1 MFWANN
7 YVSSPHIEA
16 LLNKE
21 NVSLYDLM
29 DEEDIL
35 QECKSQNK
43 KLVEYLTRSD
53 VMEELVTLTT
63 KEPSTEIEERWRY
76 KYPNVACELL
86 TCDVPTLNEKLAD
99 DDTLLAK
106 LYSFIDTDQPLNPL
120 LASFFSKTIGVL
132 VARKTDQNWYSYQY
146 TCLKVLDFLKS
157 RQTCVDLLLHHLE
170 TSAIMD
176 LVLKLVTQVEDTD
189 MRQNIL
195 NWLHSQ
201 QLVQR
206 LVKLLSPNSEA
217 SKHANAAQL
226 LCDMITVAREHQ
238 RTSTKRTEPDP
249 ILNTLESTDTV
260 CLLLETILTGEK
272 LESSIVGGI
281 QVLLTLLGQKAN
293 NAINEGDIHGNN
305 IGDEV
310 TDNEQRLKIS
320 SATLPYLEQ
329 LHKLLLDP
337 PSKPAVKTTAGELK
351 CPLGNTRL
359 HVAKLFTTL
368 MTTENVKIYESL
380 VELGTFQ
387 TLLDLFFKYIWNNFL
402 HTQVQLCLAL
412 AINCDFKDTNDIIYN
427 NIFIKCKLIDRILE
441 AWDDNDS
448 KQNAENGI
456 RQGYMGHLINIAN
469 NIVNQREKS
478 EGLDKFLKDNVSS
491 ECLTKW
497 ENLVNT
503 KLAKINKT
511 HQIILGGMAQTFMT
525 NSSENPDEY
534 SSDSQEEFLQTQ
546 RSEQFYSN
554 YVGQHMTSQF
564 IENFGFHDD
573 QFNDG
578 DDALHNSVVQLT
590 TLAFTL
596 SEEDLDGKEDL
607 FNKICQQKQKA
618 GLEDCSAGVEW
629 GDEGELTF
637 QTVVDKRDWPSKQQ
651 HNDSNSSDEDEED
664 PYMHMEIDFTKFWAP
679 TEPACTG
686 TSIPEANPWAVVP
699 PEPVESTGWANFDNF
714 ENTVSMENT
723 VIVDNTLCDESKNKA
738 LDAITD
744 QNKMETTSGNEVAV
758 EAVSTND
765 MKIEDSNDSTISHT
779 ETNVNHQS
787 TEDNLYSGC
796 TADKNANPSE
806 IIDSTETKCEEN
818 VKTTEP
824 ESTTIQNEQTLNDHK
839 VTCSEKNVSSE
850 AVLPPTDAK

>member
-29 DEEDIL
+29 DQEDIL

-63 KEPSTEIEERWRY
+63 EEPPAEIEERWRY
-76 KYPNVACELL
+76 KHPNIACELL

-176 LVLKLVTQVEDTD
+176 LVLKLVTQLEDTD

-206 LVKLLSPNSEA
+206 LVKLLSSNSES

-226 LCDMITVAREHQ
+226 LCDMITVSREHQ
-238 RTSTKRTEPDP
+238 RTSTKRTDPDP
-249 ILNTLESTDTV
+249 ILNTLESADTV
-260 CLLLETILTGEK
+260 SLLLETILTGEK

-293 NAINEGDIHGNN
+293 NAINEGDIHGNSY
-305 IGDEV
+305 GDEV
-310 TDNEQRLKIS
+310 TDEQCLRIS
-320 SATLPYLEQ
+320 NATLPYLEQ

-337 PSKPAVKTTAGELK
+337 PYKPPVKTTAGVLE

-368 MTTENVKIYESL
+368 MTTDNVKIYESL

-387 TLLDLFFKYIWNNFL
+387 TLLDLFFKYTWNNFL

-412 AINCDFKDTNDIIYN
+412 AINCDFKDTNNIVYN
-427 NIFIKCKLIDRILE
+427 NIFVKCRLIDRILE
-441 AWDDNDS
+441 AWDKNDS
-448 KQNAENGI
+448 KQSAENGI

-469 NIVNQREKS
+469 NIVNQREDS
-478 EGLDKFLKDNVSS
+478 ESLDKFLKDNLSS
-491 ECLTKW
+491 ECLDKW
-497 ENLVNT
+497 DDLVNA
-503 KLAKINKT
+503 KLSKINKT
-511 HQIILGGMAQTFMT
+511 HQIFLDEMAQPFMT
-525 NSSENPDEY
+525 KSSENPDEY
-534 SSDSQEEFLQTQ
+534 SSYSQEEFLQVQ
-546 RSEQFYSN
+546 RVEQFYTN

-596 SEEDLDGKEDL
+596 SEEDLDKREDM

-618 GLEDCSAGVEW
+618 GLEDCSTGVEW

-637 QTVVDKRDWPSKQQ
+637 QTVVDKRDWPTKQQ

-664 PYMHMEIDFTKFWAP
+664 PDHMHMEIDLTKFWGP
-679 TEPACTG
+679 TEPPSTG
-686 TSIPEANPWAVVP
+686 TALPEVNPWDVAP
-699 PEPVESTGWANFDNF
+699 SEPVESTGWANFDNF

-723 VIVDNTLCDESKNKA
+723 VIVDNKVCDESKERTQ
-738 LDAITD
+738 DITMD
-744 QNKMETTSGNEVAV
+744 QNKIETISGNEIAV
-758 EAVSTND
+758 EAISTND
-765 MKIEDSNDSTISHT
+765 IKIEDSNDSTTSRI
-779 ETNVNHQS
+779 ETNINHQN
-787 TEDNLYSGC
+787 TEDNLYSEC

-806 IIDSTETKCEEN
+806 NVDSSENKGEDN
-818 VKTTEP
+818 VKPTELA
-824 ESTTIQNEQTLNDHK
+824 SATMQNEKSSNDHR
-839 VTCSEKNVSSE
+839 VTCSVKNASSE